1 MGSNLPLQSGSV
13 NGRDRCFPGF
23 PRKNDALLPTGGTV
37 AELRL
42 EQVVGGPGLAND
54 GIGER
59 YWGQLQ
65 SGAGL
70 LPPLLPR
77 NAIAPVGCLRT

>member
-1 MGSNLPLQSGSV
+1 MGSNLPLHAGSV
-13 NGRDRCFPGF
+13 NGRDRCFP
-23 PRKNDALLPTGGTV
+23 RKNDALLPAGGTV
-37 AELRL
+37 AELWL
-42 EQVVGGPGLAND
+42 EQVAGGRGLAD
-54 GIGER
+54 GGIGER
-59 YWGQLQ
+59 HWGQLQ